1 MNNLMIIDAVSMN
14 SLEISEMLDSRHD
27 SVKRSVER
35 LAESGVIQLPPM
47 AEVKQEQSLS
57 PNNKSKVY
65 VFTGEQGKRDSIIVV
80 AQLSP
85 EFTAKI
91 VDRWMELE
99 LANSRTPTELE
110 MLAMLANK
118 AVEQERKLI
127 AHDKELVNHQEE
139 LQEYK
144 ETITRQE
151 QEIQELKEELKLY
164 RDEEQFFVAKAAAKM
179 YGYNNISNPTAQK
192 LGSALSKLSREMGY
206 EIQKRKH
213 TDFREI
219 GAYHIDVIRE
229 LFEIR
234 GYELY

>member
-1 MNNLMIIDAVSMN
+1 MQNLMVIDAVSMN
-14 SLEISEMLDSRHD
+14 SLEISEMLGSRHD
-27 SVKRSVER
+27 NVRVSIER
-35 LAESGVIQLPPM
+35 LANSGVIQLPSLQ
-47 AEVKQEQSLS
+47 EVKQEQSLS

-65 VFTGEQGKRDSIIVV
+65 VFSGEQGKRDSIIVV

-85 EFTAKI
+85 EFTARI

-99 LANSRTPTELE
+99 RANSRMPTELE

-118 AVEQERKLI
+118 AVEQERKI
-127 AHDKELVNHQEE
+127 ARHEATLESHSS
-139 LQEYK
+139 
-144 ETITRQE
+144 
-151 QEIQELKEELKLY
+151 EIDALKEQNAKLEDELKLY
-164 RDEEQFFVAKAAAKM
+164 RDEEQFFVAKAAAKL
-179 YGYNNISNPTAQK
+179 YGYNNISNPVAQK
-192 LGSALSKLSREMGY
+192 LGMALSKLSREMGY

-213 TDFREI
+213 CDFTEV

>member
-14 SLEISEMLDSRHD
+14 SLEISEMLGSRHD

-47 AEVKQEQSLS
+47 AEVKQEQTLS
-57 PNNKSKVY
+57 PNNRSKVY

-91 VDRWMELE
+91 VDRWLELE
-99 LANSRTPTELE
+99 RANSRMPTELE

-118 AVEQERKLI
+118 AVEQERKI
-127 AHDKELVNHQEE
+127 AQHEAALEVHDKQLESVNEE
-139 LQEYK
+139 LK
-144 ETITRQE
+144 KKDASIA
-151 QEIQELKEELKLY
+151 ELKEELKLY

-179 YGYNNISNPTAQK
+179 YGCNNISNPVAQK
-192 LGSALSKLSREMGY
+192 LGMALSKLSREMGY
-206 EIQKRKH
+206 DIQKRKH
-213 TDFREI
+213 CDFTEV